1 MSFVDL
7 SRAVLRAQYQIAR
20 FPLQLIEK
28 QLVARLDSEAP
39 VRLFYQRSLGLLDA
53 AVGNVLGVP
62 ALAQR
67 GVTTIERTDTLMR
80 AADLDAVADATIANA
95 DAELKDAREAATQA
109 MQDAHAEKTR
119 AATQARD
126 KAEERKRAARE
137 AADQRTADALK
148 HADETAAH
156 RKGAA
161 ETAKREQHAV
171 IRADEKLTE
180 AKAQAKLDEAQDNRG
195 VAARKHADAERLEK
209 LAHEEKTKRRTARST
224 AAEP

>member
-1 MSFVDL
+1 MSTPALLTFVSTFKHST
-7 SRAVLRAQYQIAR
+7 SRPSRPRA
-20 FPLQLIEK
+20 
-28 QLVARLDSEAP
+28 AP
-39 VRLFYQRSLGLLDA
+39 GHAFGHASTFRHSDYA
-53 AVGNVLGVP
+53 AAGNVLDVP

-67 GVTTIERTDTLMR
+67 GVTTIEWTDTLMR

-95 DAELKDAREAATQA
+95 DAELKDARGAATQA

-137 AADQRTADALK
+137 AADQRTADAHK
-148 HADETAAH
+148 QADETAAH
-156 RKGAA
+156 RTGAA

-171 IRADEKLTE
+171 IRADEELAE

-195 VAARKHADAERLEK
+195 VAARKRANAERLEE
-209 LAHEEKTKRRTARST
+209 LADDEKTKRRSPRST
-224 AAEP
+224 VRP

>member
-20 FPLQLIEK
+20 FPLQLIERR
-28 QLVARLDSEAP
+28 LVARLDSDAP
-39 VRLFYQRSLGLLDA
+39 LRLFYQRSLGLLDA
-53 AVGNVLGVP
+53 AAGNVLDVP

-80 AADLDAVADATIANA
+80 AADLDAVADATVAKA
-95 DAELKDAREAATQA
+95 DAELKGAREVAAQA
-109 MQDAHAEKTR
+109 MADAHAEQTR
-119 AATQARD
+119 TATQARD

-137 AADQRTADALK
+137 VADQRTADAHK

-156 RKGAA
+156 REGAA

-171 IRADEKLTE
+171 IRADEKLAE
-180 AKAQAKLDEAQDNRG
+180 AKAHVKLDEAQDNRG
-195 VAARKHADAERLEK
+195 VAARKRTEAERLAE
-209 LAHEEKTKRRTARST
+209 LADDKKTKRGSARST
-224 AAEP
+224 VEP

>member
-1 MSFVDL
+1 MSFADL

-20 FPLQLIEK
+20 LPLQLIEK
-28 QLVARLDSEAP
+28 QVVARLDSEAP
-39 VRLFYQRSLGLLDA
+39 LRLFYQRSLGLLDA
-53 AVGNVLGVP
+53 AAGNVLGVP

-95 DAELKDAREAATQA
+95 DAEFKDARDAATQA
-109 MQDAHAEKTR
+109 IADAHAEKTR

-137 AADQRTADALK
+137 VADQRTADAHK

-171 IRADEKLTE
+171 IRADEKLAET
-180 AKAQAKLDEAQDNRG
+180 KAQAKLDEAQDNRG
-195 VAARKHADAERLEK
+195 VAARKRADAERLDE
-209 LAHEEKTKRRTARST
+209 LADDEKTKRRSPRSPV
-224 AAEP
+224 EP

>member
-1 MSFVDL
+1 MSFADL

-28 QLVARLDSEAP
+28 QVVARLDSDAP
-39 VRLFYQRSLGLLDA
+39 LRLFYQRSLGLLEA
-53 AVGNVLGVP
+53 AAGNVLDVP
-62 ALAQR
+62 TLAQR

-80 AADLDAVADATIANA
+80 AADLDAVANATIANA
-95 DAELKDAREAATQA
+95 DAELRDARGAATQA
-109 MQDAHAEKTR
+109 AEDARAEKTR
-119 AATQARD
+119 AASQARD

-137 AADQRTADALK
+137 AADQRTADAHK

-171 IRADEKLTE
+171 IRADDKLAE
-180 AKAQAKLDEAQDNRG
+180 VKAQAKLDEAQDNRG
-195 VAARKHADAERLEK
+195 VAARKRADAERLQE
-209 LAHEEKTKRRTARST
+209 LADDEKTKRRSPRST
-224 AAEP
+224 VRP

>member
-28 QLVARLDSEAP
+28 QLVARLDSDAP
-39 VRLFYQRSLGLLDA
+39 LRLVYQRSLGLLDA
-53 AVGNVLGVP
+53 AAGNVLDVP

-95 DAELKDAREAATQA
+95 DAQLKDARGAATQA
-109 MQDAHAEKTR
+109 AEDARAEKTR
-119 AATQARD
+119 AAAQARD
-126 KAEERKRAARE
+126 KAAERTRAARE
-137 AADQRTADALK
+137 AADQRTADAHK
-148 HADETAAH
+148 QADETAAD
-156 RKGAA
+156 RKAAA

-171 IRADEKLTE
+171 IRADEKLAE
-180 AKAQAKLDEAQDNRG
+180 VKAHAKRDEAQDNRG
-195 VAARKHADAERLEK
+195 VAARKRADAERLEE
-209 LAHEEKTKRRTARST
+209 LADEQKTTRRFPGST
-224 AAEP
+224 VEP

>member
-1 MSFVDL
+1 MSFADL

-28 QLVARLDSEAP
+28 QLVARLDSDAP
-39 VRLFYQRSLGLLDA
+39 LRLFYQRSLGLLEA
-53 AVGNVLGVP
+53 AAGNVLDVP
-62 ALAQR
+62 TLAQR

-95 DAELKDAREAATQA
+95 DAELRDARGAATQA
-109 MQDAHAEKTR
+109 AEDARAEKTR
-119 AATQARD
+119 AASQARD

-137 AADQRTADALK
+137 AADQRTADAHK

-171 IRADEKLTE
+171 IRADDKLAE
-180 AKAQAKLDEAQDNRG
+180 VKAQAKLDEAQDNRG
-195 VAARKHADAERLEK
+195 VAARKRTDAKRLDELAD
-209 LAHEEKTKRRTARST
+209 EEKSKRRSPRSPV
-224 AAEP
+224 EP

>member
-1 MSFVDL
+1 MSFADL

-28 QLVARLDSEAP
+28 QLVARLDSDAP
-39 VRLFYQRSLGLLDA
+39 LRLFYQRSLGLLDA
-53 AVGNVLGVP
+53 AAGNVLDVP
-62 ALAQR
+62 TLAQR
-67 GVTTIERTDTLMR
+67 GVTTIEWTDTLMR

-95 DAELKDAREAATQA
+95 DAELKDARGAATQA
-109 MQDAHAEKTR
+109 AEDARAEKTR
-119 AATQARD
+119 AAAQARD

-137 AADQRTADALK
+137 AADQRTADAHK
-148 HADETAAH
+148 QADETAAH

-171 IRADEKLTE
+171 IRADEKLAE

-195 VAARKHADAERLEK
+195 VAARKRADAERLEE
-209 LAHEEKTKRRTARST
+209 LADDEKTRRRSPRST
-224 AAEP
+224 VEP

>member
-1 MSFVDL
+1 MSFADL

-28 QLVARLDSEAP
+28 QLVARLDSDAP
-39 VRLFYQRSLGLLDA
+39 LRLFYQRSLGLLDA
-53 AVGNVLGVP
+53 AAGNVLGVP

-95 DAELKDAREAATQA
+95 DAEFKDARVAAAQA
-109 MQDAHAEKTR
+109 AEDARAEKTR
-119 AATQARD
+119 AASQARD

-137 AADQRTADALK
+137 VADQRTADAHK

-171 IRADEKLTE
+171 IRADEKLAE
-180 AKAQAKLDEAQDNRG
+180 VDAQAKRDDAKDNRS
-195 VAARKHADAERLEK
+195 VAARKRVEADRLEA
-209 LAHEEKTKRRTARST
+209 LADEEKATRRSAH
-224 AAEP
+224 